1 MLLSDVHHDDVC
13 LLWLYHVEN
22 LSIDVLAER
31 QLVGLI
37 DLIVVENALQVI
49 DPLKV
54 SQLFVVFPKF
64 WRNSQVDFLALVVV
78 ELLNIALPVDQLYH
92 LGLFNTGAVVWKEK
106 LDLVS

>member
-13 LLWLYHVEN
+13 LLRLYHVEN
-22 LSIDVLAER
+22 LSIEVLTER

-54 SQLFVVFPKF
+54 S
-64 WRNSQVDFLALVVV
+64 
-78 ELLNIALPVDQLYH
+78 
-92 LGLFNTGAVVWKEK
+92 
-106 LDLVS
+106 